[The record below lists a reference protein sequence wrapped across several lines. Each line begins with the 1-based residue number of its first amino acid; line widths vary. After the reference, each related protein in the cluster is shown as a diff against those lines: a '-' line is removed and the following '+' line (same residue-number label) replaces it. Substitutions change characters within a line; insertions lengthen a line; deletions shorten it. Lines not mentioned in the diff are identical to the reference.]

1 MVSERT
7 SGSHHGLHVKSM
19 RIVGSDKMKRMDVVI
34 YARWNK

>member
-19 RIVGSDKMKRMDVVI
+19 RIGNDKMSKER
-34 YARWNK
+34 